1 MINNASKLLIISCA
15 LATAGCTSLPQAGL
29 VYSSTAIVGVGMKVS
44 TADAMSPVDITIGF
58 KMHDFAYVPVA
69 VQESR
74 TPVGGASGM
83 TNNSVEKI
91 WASHA
96 QSEGANA
103 QCDNERKNAAAT
115 LKSQR
120 ALSAQEQAALE
131 IACDIKRD
139 AMSVY
144 GQFNGTGSASGAD
157 RGAGLAVGKI
167 FSTGVAAQ
175 NVSNGVHATAM
186 RECVTA
192 VKSTLAAD
200 ATPEVQ
206 QKRIDQLCLSK
217 R

>member
-44 TADAMSPVDITIGF
+44 TADATSPVDITIGF

-69 VQESR
+69 VQEMQNPGSS
-74 TPVGGASGM
+74 SGT
-83 TNNSVEKI
+83 TNHSVQKI

-103 QCDNERKNAAAT
+103 QCDSERQNAAAT
-115 LKSQR
+115 LRSTGS
-120 ALSAQEQAALE
+120 LSPKDQAALAV
-131 IACDIKRD
+131 ACDIKRD

-144 GQFNGTGSASGAD
+144 GQFDGASSASGGNRSA
-157 RGAGLAVGKI
+157 ALSVGKI

-175 NVSNGVHATAM
+175 NVSNGVNMAAM
-186 RECVTA
+186 TECITA
-192 VKSTLAAD
+192 VKATMATD
-200 ATPEVQ
+200 AKQEDKD
-206 QKRIDQLCLSK
+206 KRIDQLCLGK